1 MSPTDTLILF
11 GGAVTTALCGAV
23 GYLFKAFEHAK
34 ALIEKELRECQSDRV
49 NLWKEI
55 AKLEAK
61 VSKNTDELKHERRD
75 RE

>member
-1 MSPTDTLILF
+1 MSPTDPLILF

-34 ALIEKELRECQSDRV
+34 SLIEKELRECQSDRV
-49 NLWKEI
+49 NLWREI

-61 VSKNTDELKHERRD
+61 VLKNESDMKHD
-75 RE
+75 RKDGE